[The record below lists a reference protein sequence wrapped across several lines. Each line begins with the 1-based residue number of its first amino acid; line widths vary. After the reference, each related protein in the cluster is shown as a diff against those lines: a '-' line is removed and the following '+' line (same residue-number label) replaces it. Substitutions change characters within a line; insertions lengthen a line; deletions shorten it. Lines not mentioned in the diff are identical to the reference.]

1 MNTLTKIASIAAV
14 GALAAA
20 PAAASA
26 APVAPTGYTLQPFAT
41 APTGAT
47 GPDDITYLDG
57 HVFVG
62 WQNGVGTK
70 GEPGPTGQTY
80 STLVEYG
87 RSGSVLNTW
96 QLTGKLDGLGADSR
110 TKEIIATVNEDG
122 NSSLYTVRPAGRS
135 AGRVTHYTYSP
146 APDSATSGGVL
157 TGGGTDAVS
166 VYRGEI
172 ILSASNPT
180 PANAT
185 AAFRVRL
192 DRRDRTARLYPTFA
206 DNATATDA
214 VSGQQVTLALTDPDS
229 NAVVPSSSPR
239 FGGDFVLDSQADQQ
253 LVFADGLGRNGSSL
267 ERLQLTHGG
276 TAAGVDDIRWAD
288 RAGGTLYLVDNG
300 TNTVYTLTGPFQ
312 AGEAFAALDTVGSA
326 SQTTELD
333 TINLSTGALSPLVTG
348 FTGIKGIVW
357 APGGEGASSAGSGG
371 QGNGRRHV
379 DGQSRGQ
386 GVGQGNGQGQ
396 GDGTGHSHGGRGQR
410 RGR

>member
-1 MNTLTKIASIAAV
+1 MNSLTKIASIAAV

-26 APVAPTGYTLQPFAT
+26 APIAPSGYTLHTFAT

-47 GPDDITYLDG
+47 GPDDITYLDS

-62 WQNGVGTK
+62 WQNRVGTK

-80 STLVEYG
+80 SSLVEYG
-87 RSGSVLNTW
+87 RSGSVLHSW
-96 QLTGKLDGLGADSR
+96 QLTGKVDGLGADSR
-110 TKEIIATVNEDG
+110 TKEVIATVNEDG

-146 APDSATSGGVL
+146 APGSATSGGVF

-192 DRRDRTARLYPTFA
+192 DRRDRTARLSPTFA
-206 DNATATDA
+206 DNASATDA
-214 VSGQQVTLALTDPDS
+214 VSNQQVTLALTDPDS

-239 FGGDFVLDSQADQQ
+239 FGGDFVLDGQADQQ
-253 LVFADGLGRNGSSL
+253 LVFAHGLGRDGSSL
-267 ERLQLTHGG
+267 ERLALTHSG

-288 RAGGTLYLVDNG
+288 RSGGTLYLVDSG

-333 TINLSTGALSPLVTG
+333 TINLMTGALSPLVTG
-348 FTGIKGIVW
+348 FTGIKGIAW
-357 APGGEGASSAGSGG
+357 APGREGASSSGSGG
-371 QGNGRRHV
+371 QGNGHGHRN
-379 DGQSRGQ
+379 GRGQ
-386 GVGQGNGQGQ
+386 GDAQANAQGQ
-396 GDGTGHSHGGRGQR
+396 GDGHGHSHGGLAQG

>member
-1 MNTLTKIASIAAV
+1 MNTLTKITSIAAA
-14 GALAAA
+14 GALAAT

-26 APVAPTGYTLQPFAT
+26 APIAPTDYTLHAFAT

-87 RSGSVLNTW
+87 RSGSVLNSW
-96 QLTGKLDGLGADSR
+96 QLTGKLDGLGANPR
-110 TKEIIATVNEDG
+110 AKQVIATVNEDG
-122 NSSLYTVRPAGRS
+122 KSSLYTVRPAGRS
-135 AGRVTHYTYSP
+135 AGKVTHYTYAP

-166 VYRGEI
+166 VYHGEI

-192 DRRDRTARLYPTFA
+192 DRRNRVARLYPTFA
-206 DNATATDA
+206 DNASATDA
-214 VSGQQVTLALTDPDS
+214 VSGRQVTLGLTDPDS

-239 FGGDFVLDSQADQQ
+239 FGGDFVLDSQGDQQ
-253 LVFADGLGRNGSSL
+253 LVFADGLGGSGSSL

-276 TAAGVDDIRWAD
+276 TAAGVDDVRWAD
-288 RAGGTLYLVDNG
+288 RAGGTLYVVDSK
-300 TNTVYTLTGPFQ
+300 TDTVYALTGPFQ
-312 AGEAFAALDTVGSA
+312 AGQAFAALDTVGGT

-333 TINLSTGALSPLVTG
+333 TINLTTGALSPLVTG

-357 APGGEGASSAGSGG
+357 APGGAGATSTGSHGHGHGHGSG
-371 QGNGRRHV
+371 NGK
-379 DGQSRGQ
+379 
-386 GVGQGNGQGQ
+386 
-396 GDGTGHSHGGRGQR
+396 GHGRSH
-410 RGR
+410 